1 MSLVLIDEV
10 LYLFVG
16 HLAES
21 NINAYPTKMYK
32 L

>member
-1 MSLVLIDEV
+1 MSPVLIDEL

-21 NINAYPTKMYK
+21 NIHVYPTKMDK